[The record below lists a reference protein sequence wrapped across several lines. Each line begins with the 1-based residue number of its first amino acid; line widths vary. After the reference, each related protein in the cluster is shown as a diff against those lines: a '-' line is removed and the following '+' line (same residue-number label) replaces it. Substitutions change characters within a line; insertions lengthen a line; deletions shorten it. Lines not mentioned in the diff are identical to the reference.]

1 MIRPA
6 EYDSRKT
13 PAIVWRGQEW
23 PIPELAARQLI
34 EAGERI
40 ERITDL
46 LRALDKA
53 AGLPENYSELA
64 DDEKRAIDARRG
76 TATLERLYKFTRDQ
90 FTDLCEVVYIGL
102 SRAHPKL
109 TADEFYDTP
118 TSPAEMLLAFYVVR
132 RQSRMYEFAPRRD
145 APSLGEDEA
154 RPIGSI

>member
-1 MIRPA
+1 MISPA

-13 PAIVWRGQEW
+13 PVIVWRGQEW

-40 ERITDL
+40 ERITDV

-53 AGLPENYSELA
+53 AGLPEDYSELP

-76 TATLERLYKFTRDQ
+76 TATLERLYKFTREQ

-102 SRAHPKL
+102 TRAHPKL
-109 TADEFYDTP
+109 TAEEFYDMT
-118 TSPAEMLLAFYVVR
+118 TRPAEMLLAFYVVR

-145 APSLGEDEA
+145 APSLGEEEA
-154 RPIGSI
+154 RPTGSI